1 MLRWLKKNVS
11 CFAVNYSYSKFFFNL
26 FHINALQLSDNE
38 IVIKFILLGINM
50 FWALFRA
57 PFNPFQEAQ
66 AKMSLTQAQN
76 LFMPANMNKNH

>member
-1 MLRWLKKNVS
+1 
-11 CFAVNYSYSKFFFNL
+11 
-26 FHINALQLSDNE
+26 
-38 IVIKFILLGINM
+38 M